1 MGEEIAV
8 VGAWRSL
15 VARFVRDEEVAGS
28 NPVAPTTYF
37 PAKAL
42 SLGLFPSPDPR
53 SLYPLET
60 GEIR

>member
-1 MGEEIAV
+1 
-8 VGAWRSL
+8 L